1 MYGMESLETIWSNTV
16 LQQPKTLCHHNL
28 NRPKFAIN
36 DNDTKHLW
44 VTFSGFNAE
53 HKVYESKDGGNSW
66 KNISQ
71 TLPNLPVH
79 TIASLLIK
87 FTGIKGP

>member
-36 DNDTKHLW
+36 DNDNPLF
-44 VTFSGFNAE
+44 VD
-53 HKVYESKDGGNSW
+53 KVHRHQRPLMLMIG
-66 KNISQ
+66 
-71 TLPNLPVH
+71 NLPSRLGAF
-79 TIASLLIK
+79 TSRLLLYQIPSEVC
-87 FTGIKGP
+87 GV